1 MYEIII
7 QETGIY
13 RIPTW
18 GWEEEREINQCFI
31 AFSTVVWYIEI
42 TAVNYFMEEI
52 TMIIG
57 SKIAFYRKKLGIT
70 QDALAQKLEV
80 SNQAVSKWESDQ
92 CCPDI
97 SLLPLLADIFG
108 ITIDELFGRKAKTVE
123 TELDAPWKDDDTL
136 HVAVFHGRTYIG
148 CSDICSEMAFQYE
161 GPALNI
167 DCALN
172 LHCGAV
178 SGTVSAGGSVDC
190 GEVCGSVQ
198 AGGSV
203 NCDEV
208 FGSVNAGGNVTCDD
222 VNGDV
227 HAGGSITCDIV
238 EGNANA
244 GGNITCDEICGTAT
258 AEGDIYCDEINVEP
272 SSDLPQREGKPK
284 NIHIHK
290 AEKTEGNTHTITY
303 TISKD

>member
-1 MYEIII
+1 M
-7 QETGIY
+7 T
-13 RIPTW
+13 
-18 GWEEEREINQCFI
+18 
-31 AFSTVVWYIEI
+31 
-42 TAVNYFMEEI
+42 
-52 TMIIG
+52 IG
-57 SKIAFYRKKLGIT
+57 SKIAFYRKKMGIT

-108 ITIDELFGRKAKTVE
+108 ITIDELFNRKAPSAE
-123 TELDAPWKDDDTL
+123 TAPDVPWEDDDTL
-136 HVAVFHGRTYIG
+136 HVAVFHGKTYIG
-148 CSDICSEMAFQYE
+148 RSDACTEMTFQYE

-172 LHCGAV
+172 LHCNAV
-178 SGTVSAGGSVDC
+178 SGNVTAGGSVDC
-190 GEVCGSVQ
+190 EDVYGSVQ

-208 FGSVNAGGNVTCDD
+208 YGSVNAGGNVTCDD
-222 VNGDV
+222 VNGNV

-238 EGNANA
+238 EGDAEA
-244 GGNITCDEICGTAT
+244 GSNITCAEICGAVT
-258 AEGDIYCDEINVEP
+258 AEGDIYCDEINLEP
-272 SSDLPQREGKPK
+272 PIDQSRRESKHK

-290 AEKTEGNTHTITY
+290 AEKNEGTTHTITY